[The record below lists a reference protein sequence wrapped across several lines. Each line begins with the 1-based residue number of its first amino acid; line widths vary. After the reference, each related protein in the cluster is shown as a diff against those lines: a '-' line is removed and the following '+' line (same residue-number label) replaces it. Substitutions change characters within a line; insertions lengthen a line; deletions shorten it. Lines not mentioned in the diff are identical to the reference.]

1 MGGSPRRKEF
11 IPNTSG
17 YYSHRRPR
25 VSKGYRA
32 ATVRGSAASAGTIG
46 SRFMR
51 LFASLS
57 GKARFCA
64 AASAIAVMAAGLCLA
79 QPAAAPASGS
89 PQGGLTFGTTTNEV
103 IVPVTVTDTK
113 GKFVSDLVQSDFHIF
128 DEGREQKI
136 DFFSHEESQPVVIG
150 FLIDMSNRMKV
161 QWDRYKE
168 STSELMRSLMPGDP
182 RYSGYLITYGT
193 DAELA
198 VDTNNDPEAMVQKL
212 NRVKPA
218 GGAALFDA
226 LYMACTNR
234 KTVQGEPYQ
243 PRRVVIIIGDGHDS
257 ASKKSLREV
266 LELALRNQITIYAM
280 DTVAFGMHND
290 DEENLLTL
298 TSQTG
303 GRVETPLGEKMYKD
317 ISGYLSNTQDAGNYA
332 IQVGVGGY
340 TAEIGKALFSAVA
353 DLMGEI
359 TTQYVLRYH
368 PDFKPDCPPSQG
380 TCEDTANKQYRKIKV
395 SVGLPNVIVRARD
408 GYYPF
413 AVPQQKPQQ

>member
-1 MGGSPRRKEF
+1 M
-11 IPNTSG
+11 
-17 YYSHRRPR
+17 R
-25 VSKGYRA
+25 V
-32 ATVRGSAASAGTIG
+32 
-46 SRFMR
+46 
-51 LFASLS
+51 FASMS
-57 GKARFCA
+57 GKARLFLA
-64 AASAIAVMAAGLCLA
+64 AAAIAAVAGGYCLA
-79 QPAAAPASGS
+79 QSPAGQTSGS

-113 GKFVSDLVQSDFHIF
+113 GKFVNDLVQSDFHIF

-136 DFFSHEESQPVVIG
+136 DFFSHEQSQPVVIG

-161 QWDRYKE
+161 QWERYKE
-168 STSELMRSLMPGDP
+168 STSELMRSLMPGDK

-198 VDTNNDPEAMVQKL
+198 VDTDTDPEAMVQKL
-212 NRVKPA
+212 NRAKPA

-257 ASKKSLREV
+257 SSKKSLREV

-303 GRVETPLGEKMYKD
+303 GRVETPLGDKMYKD
-317 ISGYLSNTQDAGNYA
+317 ISGYLSNVQDAGNYA

-340 TAEIGKALFSAVA
+340 TAEIGKALFSSVA

-368 PDFKPDCPPSQG
+368 PDFRTNDCSPGQAG
-380 TCEDTANKQYRKIKV
+380 CEDTSKKQYRRIKV
-395 SVGLPNVIVRARD
+395 TVGLPNVIIRARD

-413 AVPQQKPQQ
+413 PVPQAAPQQSQQQ

>member
-1 MGGSPRRKEF
+1 M
-11 IPNTSG
+11 
-17 YYSHRRPR
+17 R
-25 VSKGYRA
+25 V
-32 ATVRGSAASAGTIG
+32 
-46 SRFMR
+46 
-51 LFASLS
+51 FASLS
-57 GKARFCA
+57 GKARFCLA
-64 AASAIAVMAAGLCLA
+64 ATLIGVLAGGYCFAQSTASG
-79 QPAAAPASGS
+79 ASGS
-89 PQGGLTFGTTTNEV
+89 PQSVPESNGQGGLTFGTTTNEV
-103 IVPVTVTDTK
+103 IVPVTVTDSK
-113 GKFVSDLVQSDFHIF
+113 GRFVSDLVQSDFHIF

-136 DFFSHEESQPVVIG
+136 DFFSHEQSQPVVIG
-150 FLIDMSNRMKV
+150 FLVDMSNRMKV

-168 STSELMRSLMPGDP
+168 STSELMRSLMPGDK

-198 VDTNNDPEAMVQKL
+198 VDTDTDPEAMVQKL
-212 NRVKPA
+212 NRAKPA

-290 DEENLLTL
+290 DEQNLVTL

-303 GRVETPLGEKMYKD
+303 GRVETPLGDKMYKD
-317 ISGYLSNTQDAGNYA
+317 ISGYLSNVQDAGNYA

-340 TAEIGKALFSAVA
+340 TAEIGKALFSSVA

-368 PDFKPDCPPSQG
+368 PDFKTDCPAGQG
-380 TCEDTANKQYRKIKV
+380 VCEDTSKKEYRKIKV
-395 SVGLPNVIVRARD
+395 SVGLQNVIVRARD

-413 AVPQQKPQQ
+413 PVPQSPRQ

>member
-1 MGGSPRRKEF
+1 
-11 IPNTSG
+11 
-17 YYSHRRPR
+17 
-25 VSKGYRA
+25 
-32 ATVRGSAASAGTIG
+32 
-46 SRFMR
+46 MR
-51 LFASLS
+51 IFASTS
-57 GKARFCA
+57 GKARFCLA
-64 AASAIAVMAAGLCLA
+64 AAVLAVFSGGSCLA
-79 QPAAAPASGS
+79 QSAAGETSAA

-103 IVPVTVTDTK
+103 IVPVTVTDSK

-136 DFFSHEESQPVVIG
+136 DFFSHEQSQPVVIG

-161 QWDRYKE
+161 QWERYKE

-198 VDTNNDPEAMVQKL
+198 VDTANDPEAMVQKL
-212 NRVKPA
+212 NRAKPA

-340 TAEIGKALFSAVA
+340 TAEIGKALFSSVA
-353 DLMGEI
+353 DLLGEI

-368 PDFKPDCPPSQG
+368 PDFKTDCPPSQG
-380 TCEDTANKQYRKIKV
+380 ICEDTSKKQYRKIKV

-413 AVPQQKPQQ
+413 AVPKQ